1 MEPRRRWVLLATI
14 LGSAVVFL
22 DGTVVNVALK
32 VIGSE
37 LPSEVLGQ
45 LEGLT
50 YVNAG
55 YLVVLAALL
64 ILAGAAG
71 DRYGRRRVFAIG
83 LVGFGVT
90 SVACGLAPTLEV
102 LVLARLLQGASGALL
117 VPGSLAI
124 ITASFA
130 GEERGRAFGLWAAAT
145 SATIVLGPIVGGV
158 LVQAVSWRA
167 AFLINVP
174 LVLVALFAL
183 RFVAESRDAGAR
195 RRLDWLGAALI
206 ALAIGGLSFGA
217 IRGQDSRWSDP
228 IAFVALGVGAV
239 ALVAFPVVMARR
251 PDPLVPLGLFRDR
264 AFATINL
271 STLVVY
277 GALYM
282 YLAFLALFLQGT
294 LGYSPL
300 ASGIAAAIPA
310 LLMTFLS
317 TTSGRVAARV
327 GPRRFLV
334 IGPLLMAA
342 GLAWLIRVP
351 ADSAAWTATLDDPAS
366 LVPPTDALVDLGP
379 AMVVYGLGI
388 ALLVAPLTTALMASV
403 PLERA
408 GLGSAINNAVSRVG
422 APLAG
427 AALFVVVSAS
437 FYPTVASLVP
447 GLELD
452 DPIVQELEP
461 LVPPGPDVPPE
472 IVDAAAEAS
481 TQAFHLAMAVAS
493 AMLLAGAVINGVGLR
508 GPTRVGAATHP
519 EQEPDPPDGG

>member
-1 MEPRRRWVLLATI
+1 MKSRHRWVLLATI

-22 DGTVVNVALK
+22 DGTVVNVALE

-37 LPSEVLGQ
+37 LPADILGR

-55 YLVVLAALL
+55 YLAVLAALL

-83 LVGFGVT
+83 LVGFGAT
-90 SVACGLAPTLEV
+90 SLACGLAPTLEV

-130 GEERGRAFGLWAAAT
+130 GEERGRSIGLWAAAT
-145 SATIVLGPIVGGV
+145 SATLVLGPVIGGI
-158 LVQAVSWRA
+158 LIQAVSWRA

-183 RFVAESRDAGAR
+183 RYVAESRDERAG
-195 RRLDWLGAALI
+195 RRLDWLGALLI
-206 ALAIGGLSFGA
+206 GLAVGGLAFGA

-228 IAFVALGVGAV
+228 VAFVALGVGAA

-251 PDPLVPLGLFRDR
+251 PDPLVPLELFRDR
-264 AFATINL
+264 AFSTINL
-271 STLVVY
+271 STFLIY

-282 YLAFLALFLQGT
+282 FLAFLALFLQGT

-310 LLMTFLS
+310 LLLTFLS
-317 TTSGRVAARV
+317 TSAGRYAARL
-327 GPRRFLV
+327 GPWRFLV

-351 ADSAAWTATLDDPAS
+351 ADSTAWSAALDDPAS
-366 LVPPTDALVDLGP
+366 LVPPPDALIDVAP
-379 AMVVYGLGI
+379 AMVV
-388 ALLVAPLTTALMASV
+388 
-403 PLERA
+403 
-408 GLGSAINNAVSRVG
+408 
-422 APLAG
+422 
-427 AALFVVVSAS
+427 
-437 FYPTVASLVP
+437 
-447 GLELD
+447 
-452 DPIVQELEP
+452 
-461 LVPPGPDVPPE
+461 
-472 IVDAAAEAS
+472 
-481 TQAFHLAMAVAS
+481 
-493 AMLLAGAVINGVGLR
+493 
-508 GPTRVGAATHP
+508 
-519 EQEPDPPDGG
+519 

>member
-1 MEPRRRWVLLATI
+1 MEPRRGWILLATI
-14 LGSAVVFL
+14 LGSAIVFL
-22 DGTVVNVALK
+22 DGTVVNVALE
-32 VIGSE
+32 VIGRE
-37 LPSEVLGQ
+37 LPASVLGQ

-55 YLVVLAALL
+55 YLAVLAALL

-71 DRYGRRRVFAIG
+71 DRYGRRRVFGIG
-83 LVGFGVT
+83 LAGFGVT
-90 SVACGLAPTLEV
+90 SLACGLAPTLEI
-102 LVLARLLQGASGALL
+102 LVVARLLQGASGALL

-124 ITASFA
+124 ITASFS
-130 GEERGRAFGLWAAAT
+130 GEERGRAIGLWAAAT
-145 SATIVLGPIVGGV
+145 SATLVLGPIVGGV
-158 LVQAVSWRA
+158 LVQAISWRA

-183 RFVAESRDAGAR
+183 RFVAESRDETAR

-206 ALAIGGLSFGA
+206 VLAVGGLAFGA

-228 IAFVALGVGAV
+228 VAFVALGVGAA
-239 ALVAFPVVMARR
+239 ALVAFPLVMARR
-251 PDPLVPLGLFRDR
+251 PDPLVPLELFRNR
-264 AFATINL
+264 PFTTINL

-282 YLAFLALFLQGT
+282 FLAFLALFLQGT

-300 ASGIAAAIPA
+300 ASGAVAAIPA
-310 LLMTFLS
+310 LLLTFIS
-317 TTSGRVAARV
+317 TSSGRYAARL

-334 IGPLLMAA
+334 LGPLLMAA

-351 ADSAAWTATLDDPAS
+351 ADSAAWVARLDDPAS
-366 LVPPTDALVDLGP
+366 LVPPPDVFVDVVP
-379 AMVVYGLGI
+379 AMLVYGLGI
-388 ALLVAPLTTALMASV
+388 ALLVAPLTTALMASI

-408 GLGSAINNAVSRVG
+408 GLGSAINNAISRVG

-427 AALFVVVSAS
+427 AALFVAVSAV

-447 GLELD
+447 GLEPD

-461 LVPPGPDVPPE
+461 LVPPGPEVPPE
-472 IVDAAAEAS
+472 IVEAATVAS

-493 AMLLAGAVINGVGLR
+493 AMLLAGTVINGIGLR
-508 GPTRVGAATHP
+508 EPAHAGVTTGLESGPAN
-519 EQEPDPPDGG
+519 DG